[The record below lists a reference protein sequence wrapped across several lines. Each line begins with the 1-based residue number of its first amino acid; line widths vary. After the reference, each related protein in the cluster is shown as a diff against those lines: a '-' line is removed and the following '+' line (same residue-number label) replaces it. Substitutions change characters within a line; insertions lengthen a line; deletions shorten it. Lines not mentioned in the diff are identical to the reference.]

1 MTRALAILAAL
12 ALSGCISGAISYP
25 CVTTAGETCT
35 VTIDRGTPAPVV
47 VPAPDPPVVTPTE
60 APG

>member
-1 MTRALAILAAL
+1 MTRLAILAAL

-35 VTIDRGTPAPVV
+35 VTIDRGTPAAPPVV
-47 VPAPDPPVVTPTE
+47 VPVPSVVEPTL
-60 APG
+60 PG